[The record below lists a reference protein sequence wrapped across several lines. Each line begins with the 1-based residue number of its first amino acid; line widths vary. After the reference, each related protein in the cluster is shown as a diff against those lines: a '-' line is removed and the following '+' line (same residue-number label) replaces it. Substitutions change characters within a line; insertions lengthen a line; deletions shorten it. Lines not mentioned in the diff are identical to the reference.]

1 MPPVRCGIQ
10 EKFSLRPQQNHITPR
25 PLHHRTFI
33 APVRAR
39 SSSQTQTQI
48 GNQRAFLHLNLLT
61 PPPPQAVAG
70 NLTCAPPR
78 TPRPTLSV
86 PSHPHTNFPHCTGLT
101 VRGPPHPSKKGVS
114 CTRDTVPGGRPS
126 TASFLV
132 RRGCPV
138 FWTLFQVGIPL
149 LFTAR

>member
-1 MPPVRCGIQ
+1 MWDTGKIFTQASAEPHNTTSTTSQNLYRSCQSQV
-10 EKFSLRPQQNHITPR
+10 KFTDSDPDRQSTCFP
-25 PLHHRTFI
+25 
-33 APVRAR
+33 APELADP
-39 SSSQTQTQI
+39 T
-48 GNQRAFLHLNLLT
+48 
-61 PPPPQAVAG
+61 PPQAVAG
-70 NLTCAPPR
+70 NLTCVPPR

-86 PSHPHTNFPHCTGLT
+86 PSHPHANSPHCTGLT

-126 TASFLV
+126 TASCLV